1 MAKSRS
7 IHRVRVETWNVKNDG
22 SVTLGFGV
30 YPSKMATHKI
40 AVRVRKGA
48 TGGNR
53 PGTFHGATNFPQG

>member
-7 IHRVRVETWNVKNDG
+7 IHRIRVETWNVKNDG
-22 SVTLGFGV
+22 SVTLGNSQ
-30 YPSKMATHKI
+30 PAKMAVNKI

-48 TGGNR
+48 KTGNR